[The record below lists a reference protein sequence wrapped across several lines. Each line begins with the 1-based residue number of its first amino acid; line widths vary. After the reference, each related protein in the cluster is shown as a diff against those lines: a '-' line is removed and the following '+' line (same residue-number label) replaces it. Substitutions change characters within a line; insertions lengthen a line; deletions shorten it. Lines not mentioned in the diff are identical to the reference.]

1 VPGIY
6 TNTAQIGSRIRLKGD
21 IQRDFYAEMGRIE
34 RWSVWTLREK
44 IDGMLYERTSISKKP
59 EEAEIP
65 LKAGYPVSK
74 PVVA

>member
-6 TNTAQIGSRIRLKGD
+6 TNTAQIGNRIRLKGD

-44 IDGMLYERTSISKKP
+44 IDGMLMNEPLYPISLKKR
-59 EEAEIP
+59 
-65 LKAGYPVSK
+65 KSR
-74 PVVA
+74 

>member
-1 VPGIY
+1 VE
-6 TNTAQIGSRIRLKGD
+6 RLD
-21 IQRDFYAEMGRIE
+21 IA
-34 RWSVWTLREK
+34 EK